1 MARYVIMR
9 HIDPAPSGGR
19 QPVIA
24 LRDEWS
30 ILAFILPVIWLLWHR
45 LWFAAFFV
53 LSAIVALGF
62 LTIEPTYQAVIL
74 PANLLLNLFVGLE
87 AAGWRIAKARSQG
100 YTVVDV
106 VDAGSREEA
115 ELRFAQGAA
124 RTERLDE
131 TATPPSEPGPYGSPV
146 PDVLFTPPEP
156 ARP

>member
-9 HIDPAPSGGR
+9 HIDPAPSGRR

-24 LRDEWS
+24 LRDEWT

-45 LWFAAFFV
+45 LWFAAFLV
-53 LSAIVALGF
+53 LGAIVALGF
-62 LTIEPTYQAVIL
+62 LTLEPAYQSIVL

-87 AAGWRIAKARSQG
+87 ANGWRIAKARSQG
-100 YTVVDV
+100 YTIVDV

-115 ELRFAQGAA
+115 ELRFARGAA
-124 RTERLDE
+124 KAERSDE
-131 TATPPSEPGPYGSPV
+131 PSPVASESGPYGGPV